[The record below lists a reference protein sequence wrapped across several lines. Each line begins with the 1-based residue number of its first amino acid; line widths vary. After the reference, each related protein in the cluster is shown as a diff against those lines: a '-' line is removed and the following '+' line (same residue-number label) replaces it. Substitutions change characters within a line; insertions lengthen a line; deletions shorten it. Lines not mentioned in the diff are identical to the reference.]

1 MAEEKTSI
9 CKIALNREYAIRHL
23 GVAALFFG
31 LSLWFLYDA
40 IFVYPYQID
49 DGTHH
54 TTVEF
59 QYTSAALLALFA
71 FVVAF
76 RVFLNW
82 KRTLEWDD
90 AQMVGTATL
99 RVPLRFDAIDHL
111 DTSKGEKKQI
121 LTVFAKDGRRVTLDA
136 WHHSGARELAEKL
149 IAKFDRGES
158 V

>member
-1 MAEEKTSI
+1 M
-9 CKIALNREYAIRHL
+9 KISLNKEYAIRHL
-23 GVAALFFG
+23 GVAALFTG

-40 IFVYPYQID
+40 IFVYPNQVA

-59 QYTSAALLALFA
+59 QYSAAAALAIFA

-82 KRTLEWDD
+82 RATLAWDD
-90 AQMVGTATL
+90 EQMTGTLTCNA
-99 RVPLRFDAIDHL
+99 PLRFDDIDHL
-111 DTSKGEKKQI
+111 DSAKWEPKQI
-121 LTVFAKDGRRVTLDA
+121 LVVHAKDGRRVTLDA
-136 WHHSGARELAEKL
+136 WHHVGARELAEKL
-149 IAKFDRGES
+149 LAHDPPFAVPS

>member
-1 MAEEKTSI
+1 MSEEKTSI
-9 CKIALNREYAIRHL
+9 CKIALNREYAVRHL
-23 GVAALFFG
+23 SVAALFFG
-31 LSLWFLYDA
+31 LSLYFLYDA
-40 IFVYPYQID
+40 IFVYPYLPE

-90 AQMVGTATL
+90 VQMVGTATL
-99 RVPLRFDAIDHL
+99 RVPLRFDA
-111 DTSKGEKKQI
+111 S
-121 LTVFAKDGRRVTLDA
+121 RVTLDA

-149 IAKFDRGES
+149 IAKFDRSES

>member
-1 MAEEKTSI
+1 MKLS
-9 CKIALNREYAIRHL
+9 LNREYAIRHL

-31 LSLWFLYDA
+31 LALYFLYDA
-40 IFVYPYQID
+40 VFVYPNLPP
-49 DGTHH
+49 DGPHH

-82 KRTLEWDD
+82 RATLTWDD
-90 AQMVGTATL
+90 EQMTGSLTGGA
-99 RVPLRFDAIDHL
+99 PLKFADIDHL
-111 DTSKGEKKQI
+111 AVGKWEPKQI
-121 LTVFAKDGRRVTLDA
+121 LVVHAKDGRRVALDA
-136 WHHSGARELAEKL
+136 WHHAGARELAEKL
-149 IAKFDRGES
+149 LTHEPPFAATP